1 MPATLN
7 IGVNQIIELILQLPE
22 DEKKTLFMEL
32 NKFSELQLL
41 FEEFLVLG
49 QSIPLS
55 MDDISKEVESYRQEK
70 FV

>member
-41 FEEFLVLG
+41 FLFFFVLG